1 LERHFVHVIA
11 FSAES
16 ALPISEFASQRARA
30 QPLADGDGECHVYF
44 VHLEAGGFIGPH
56 PAGFD
61 QLFLVASG
69 SGWVAGPDGL
79 RQSLSAG
86 QGAVIAR
93 GEVHSKGS
101 DAGLSAIMI
110 QIERFN
116 PSPVRS

>member
-1 LERHFVHVIA
+1 MHVIA

-16 ALPISEFASQRARA
+16 ALPISEFESQRARA

-44 VHLEAGGFIGPH
+44 VHLAAGGVIGPH

-79 RQSLSAG
+79 RQPLSAG

-93 GEVHSKGS
+93 GEIHSKGS
-101 DAGLSAIMI
+101 DAGLAAIMV
-110 QIERFN
+110 QIERCN
-116 PSPVRS
+116 VGVGPLS

>member
-1 LERHFVHVIA
+1 MHVIA
-11 FSAES
+11 FYPEL
-16 ALPISEFASQRARA
+16 ALPISEFESQRARA
-30 QPLADGDGECHVYF
+30 QPLADGDGKCHIYF
-44 VHLEAGGFIGPH
+44 VHLEAGGIIGPH

-79 RQSLSAG
+79 RQSLIAG
-86 QGAVIAR
+86 QGAVIVR

-110 QIERFN
+110 QIERCN
-116 PSPVRS
+116 QSPFYS